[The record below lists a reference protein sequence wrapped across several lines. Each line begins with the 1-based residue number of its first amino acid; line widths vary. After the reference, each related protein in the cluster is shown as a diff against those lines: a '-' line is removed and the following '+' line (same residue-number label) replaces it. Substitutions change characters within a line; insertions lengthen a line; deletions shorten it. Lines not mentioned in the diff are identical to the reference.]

1 MEPKEIK
8 PDNDVTKLRALILK
22 LSNAKVDIMKDKNT
36 VKSTYEVLNE
46 LSKEW
51 PEITEKYCENAAV
64 QIQTTGRSTVVY
76 ILDKDNKQELY
87 KYIARDMNGKLRIG
101 WVVVEQPWY
110 SAESEWT
117 YWLYSDEYVSGGFCD
132 ECTDLGLIRI
142 EVQPETIKPCTQIE
156 IIKHDLE
163 LGFKVEL
170 QDEQRNVVAIINSID
185 EIPYELWEE

>member
-8 PDNDVTKLRALILK
+8 HDNDVTKLRALVLK
-22 LSNAKVDIMKDKNT
+22 PSNAKVDIMKDKNT

-51 PEITEKYCENAAV
+51 PEITEKYCENAA
-64 QIQTTGRSTVVY
+64 VVY